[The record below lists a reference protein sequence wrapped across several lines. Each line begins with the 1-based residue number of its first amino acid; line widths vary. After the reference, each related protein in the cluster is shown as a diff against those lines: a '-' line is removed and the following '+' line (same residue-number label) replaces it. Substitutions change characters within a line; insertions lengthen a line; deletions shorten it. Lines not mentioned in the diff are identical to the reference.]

1 MASNTKSDESPP
13 ASDFEAKKSK
23 GDPKLECSNSG
34 YTKMIRE
41 LLALVLFLATFAKET
56 FAAMLPVNLQFSVNY
71 AYDFLLGVGDW
82 IGYAIGA
89 LYYFSVEY
97 DFGET
102 VCEILGYG
110 YTVIDALQ
118 VLVSF
123 TDASKD
129 QDKTTTSS
137 SS

>member
-1 MASNTKSDESPP
+1 MANDSSTDSPA
-13 ASDFEAKKSK
+13 ASSFTPTYSK
-23 GDPKLECSNSG
+23 GDEKLECSNTG
-34 YTKMIRE
+34 YTKMVRE

-56 FAAMLPVNLQFSVNY
+56 FSAMLPVNLQMSVNY
-71 AYDFLLGVGDW
+71 AYSFLLGVGNW

-102 VCEILGYG
+102 VCEVLGYG

-129 QDKTTTSS
+129 QDASTSS
-137 SS
+137 